1 MALRT
6 IITQEDD
13 ILRKKAKEVKSFGE
27 RTHVLLDDMWDTMRE
42 SDGVGLAAPQVGI
55 LRRAIIVDV
64 SAREDGAA
72 AKNAGAKD
80 AAAKDA
86 GTTDAAKSS
95 GAPPDVNADG
105 GALFELLNPV
115 LVSSDGE
122 ERDKEGCLS
131 VPGIYG
137 YVSRASH
144 VVVKGLDRHGNE
156 LTVEGDGLLAR
167 ALCHELD
174 HLEGVLFTDIADEID
189 DGSEEDEG
197 SDGE

>member
-6 IITQEDD
+6 ITIDGDE
-13 ILRKKAKEVKSFGE
+13 ILRKKAKDVKSFGE
-27 RTHVLLDDMWDTMRE
+27 RTHVLLDDMWETMRD

-64 SAREDGAA
+64 SARDG
-72 AKNAGAKD
+72 GGD
-80 AAAKDA
+80 SGQQA
-86 GTTDAAKSS
+86 GTAGEPR
-95 GAPPDVNADG
+95 GAETSPIPDPSAVNVKG
-105 GALFELLNPV
+105 GALFELLNPE

-131 VPGIYG
+131 VPGIFG
-137 YVSRASH
+137 FVTRPSH
-144 VVVKGLDRHGNE
+144 VVVRGLDRNGNE

-189 DGSEEDEG
+189 DGSDG
-197 SDGE
+197 GDGEE